1 MGTAWV
7 DHRGPAAL
15 LLFSVLLLAGCRT
28 ARPEVARLPVKHSVR
43 SEQLQVVSD
52 IELKKDHPLIQDL
65 VQLRQD
71 VAKELQLPLEGRDV
85 VVYVFGD
92 KARYQTYLDATYP
105 GLPAR
110 RAYFVGTP
118 RELAVY
124 TFWGTSIQEDLRHE
138 FTHGL
143 LHAQLKEVPLWLDEG
158 LAEYFEI
165 PRSTPNAMHREYP
178 RQLSTAIANGWQPDL
193 ERLESLQDV
202 AQMQRADYQE
212 SWAWVHFLLHGSE
225 DSRQVLLDY
234 LQELRDNPHPT
245 DDDIDRVPLA
255 SDRDAGR
262 SDLGVEAAPFVD
274 VDHDHAGRRRRP
286 DDGADR
292 AGPVAAR
299 KEPFQDRPE
308 LREPGHPE
316 EVELLVAPVP

>member
-1 MGTAWV
+1 MIAQGQALSGHPPSLTAWF
-7 DHRGPAAL
+7 DHCGPFVVL
-15 LLFSVLLLAGCRT
+15 LGGMLLLAGCRT

-43 SEQLQVVSD
+43 SAQLQVISD
-52 IELKKDHPLIQDL
+52 IELKRDHPLIEDL

-71 VAKELQLPLEGRDV
+71 VAKELHLPLEGRDV

-92 KARYQTYLDATYP
+92 KTRYQQYLNAAYP
-105 GLPAR
+105 GLPPR

-158 LAEYFEI
+158 LAEYFEV
-165 PRSTPNAMHREYP
+165 PRATPNAMHREYP
-178 RQLSTAIANGWQPDL
+178 RQLSTAIANGWEPDI
-193 ERLESLQDV
+193 ERLESLQEV

-212 SWAWVHFLLHGSE
+212 SWAWVHFLLHNSD

-234 LQELRDNPHPT
+234 LQELRDNPHPPSLST
-245 DDDIDRVPLA
+245 RL
-255 SDRDAGR
+255 DAT
-262 SDLGVEAAPFVD
+262 LP
-274 VDHDHAGRRRRP
+274 
-286 DDGADR
+286 GAHMR
-292 AGPVAAR
+292 YLTHVSSLNSIQPVSHQR
-299 KEPFQDRPE
+299 
-308 LREPGHPE
+308 
-316 EVELLVAPVP
+316 

>member
-1 MGTAWV
+1 MTDHDSALLGQEPVGTAWV
-7 DHRGPAAL
+7 DHRGQAAL
-15 LLFSVLLLAGCRT
+15 LLWSVLLLAGCRT

-225 DSRQVLLDY
+225 DSRLVLLDY
-234 LQELRDNPHPT
+234 LQELRDNPHPPSLSQRLNDT
-245 DDDIDRVPLA
+245 LP
-255 SDRDAGR
+255 
-262 SDLGVEAAPFVD
+262 AAQSRYLTYVSSLN
-274 VDHDHAGRRRRP
+274 AIQ
-286 DDGADR
+286 
-292 AGPVAAR
+292 PVSHQR
-299 KEPFQDRPE
+299 
-308 LREPGHPE
+308 
-316 EVELLVAPVP
+316 